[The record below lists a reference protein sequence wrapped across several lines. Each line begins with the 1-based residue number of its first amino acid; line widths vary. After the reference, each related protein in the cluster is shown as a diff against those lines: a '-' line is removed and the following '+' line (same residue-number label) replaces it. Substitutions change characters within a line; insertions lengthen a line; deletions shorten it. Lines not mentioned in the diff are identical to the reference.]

1 MDNAQYFYRKVV
13 FTRKNNQIALAD
25 INQPDNISP
34 LEDWMGTVISLADGI
49 HTIQELIDYLKQQY
63 EVAPVNLEE
72 TLHSV
77 VERLLEGELIQLSDT
92 KVDLPYYLALPIEQL
107 DIEKAKQLMAEEEHN
122 STSGES

>member
-13 FTRKNNQIALAD
+13 FTRKNNQISLAD

-77 VERLLEGELIQLSDT
+77 VERLLEGELIQLSDI

>member
-1 MDNAQYFYRKVV
+1 MDNVQYFYRKVV

>member
-77 VERLLEGELIQLSDT
+77 VERLLEGELIQLSDI

>member
-13 FTRKNNQIALAD
+13 FTRKNNQISLAD

-34 LEDWMGTVISLADGI
+34 LEDWMGTVISLVDGI
-49 HTIQELIDYLKQQY
+49 QTIHELIDYLKQKY

-77 VERLLEGELIQLSDT
+77 VERLLEGELIQLSDI